1 MVGVF
6 YCLAVNRKR
15 QWPLTKPKF
24 NLQKQYV
31 VPRETVCTLN
41 LRIPSGPLVFRK
53 IYFDFLLDIIKKRI
67 IFE

>member
-15 QWPLTKPKF
+15 QWPLTKTKF
-24 NLQKQYV
+24 NVQKQYV

-41 LRIPSGPLVFRK
+41 LRIPVVPWSSGKYILNLFW
-53 IYFDFLLDIIKKRI
+53 I
-67 IFE
+67 